1 MKNYIQ
7 GSLLFLTICSLGFIS
22 LPFIEQVEKE
32 EEQYEEEEGRF
43 SKKDRMDLAWE
54 QELEMT
60 KDPKLGYAPRERLLQ
75 AFDFKQKLLMGTLGK
90 AAIAGVSWVERGP
103 KNCGGRTR
111 SILIDLNDP
120 TRKTV
125 WSGSVSGGLWKTTD
139 ITLASPNWVNQND
152 FFDNM
157 AITGIAQA
165 PSNTQVM
172 YFCTGEGNGNIDAV
186 RGLGVWKSINGGA
199 TWSQLSSTNNS
210 NFYYCQK
217 VFPIGNGD
225 TVLVAAQTG
234 LYQSVNGGTS
244 FTRVLGNGVSSAL
257 GNEAEDIERAANGT
271 LYASMSGSGANTGT
285 IHKSFNNGTTWRIAS
300 TINGGINKRE
310 IELALSNNDTN
321 TIWGLVET
329 GSTIRAIIKSTNA
342 GTSFDTV
349 AAYPND
355 ADPGISDRDFSRT
368 QAWYDLSIAVDPN
381 NSNVCFVG
389 GIDLFKTSN
398 GGTSW
403 QQISHW
409 YGGFGFQE
417 VHADQHFAI
426 FEPGSSSVI
435 YFGNDGG
442 IYRSTNATASIPT
455 ITSKEINY
463 NTTQFYAADIHP
475 TSGSNHF
482 LAGAQDNGSHRFS
495 VAGINSTT
503 EVTGG
508 DGAFCHIDQNQP
520 TFQFTS
526 YVYNNYYRST
536 NSGSSFSSSGLSF
549 GDFGRFINPSDY
561 DDTLNI
567 MYAAHNSGTFF
578 RWSNPQTGNTN
589 TTVTVTAFNG
599 SQVSAVKA
607 SPNILGRVYFG
618 TGGGRLVRVDNAHT
632 ASGTAAG
639 THINVSV
646 VGMPS
651 SYLSSIEVEDGNDD
665 HIIIT
670 YSNYGVASIW
680 ETRNGGINW
689 SNVEGNLPDM
699 PIRWALMNPRRP
711 HQVLLATELGVW
723 STDSLKGAATDWQP
737 SNSGLSNTRVDM
749 LKLRKSDFMV
759 IAATHGRGVFSS
771 NVFTSS
777 NPSFNVSFTADKTVT
792 YPNTAIQFTSTSI
805 GATSYLW
812 NFGDGTTSTLA
823 NPSKTYTT
831 SGYYPVT
838 LTINGGANTL
848 TLNNYI
854 KVLPFKGVPYTAS
867 SGGSFDVN
875 VTDFAALNVNG
886 TPFELGSSTISGKS
900 GTFSGSN
907 AWVTSLSS
915 NYVDFSEAYVFSP
928 NFNCTAPGNYTI
940 TFYSKYKVEN
950 TWDGF
955 RIEYSLNNG
964 STWQPLGTSTATN
977 WYNYA
982 NPNAD
987 RPFPQNQAFFSSNAV
1002 MSSFVQ
1008 STFTTNVF
1016 AGQSSVCFRFAFKS
1030 DNTQTDAGI
1039 AIDNFELLGPPNN
1052 ALPVTLGMLKAMRV
1066 DAKQA
1071 KINWTTLQEKN
1082 NKGFE
1087 IYRKLPLDN
1096 TFTLI
1101 GYISGKGNTN
1111 VSSFYT
1117 FNDAEAGETE
1127 IVYALKQIDF
1137 DGKATWSNQ
1146 VIVPPHARKNN
1157 EDKLITL
1164 IPIGNKI
1171 FNIHL
1176 VEGELSSAWI
1186 YNANGQVV
1194 QQLLTGPNQLHAD
1207 LSHLPNGVYYLQA
1220 TLNGKQQIIKVP
1232 VF

>member
-1 MKNYIQ
+1 MKHYIQ
-7 GSLLFLTICSLGFIS
+7 SSLLFMAICAIGFFAIS
-22 LPFIEQVEKE
+22 YIGSSEQL
-32 EEQYEEEEGRF
+32 EEQHEEEEGKF
-43 SKKDRMDLAWE
+43 SKRDRIDLAWK

-60 KDPKLGYAPRERLLQ
+60 LDPELGYVPRERLLK
-75 AFDFKQKLLMGTLGK
+75 AFEYKQQLLSRTLGK
-90 AAIAGVSWVERGP
+90 AAITGVNWVERGP

-120 TRKTV
+120 SRKTV
-125 WSGSVSGGLWKTTD
+125 WAGSVSGGLWKTTD
-139 ITLASPNWVNQND
+139 ITLANPNWTNQND

-165 PSNTQVM
+165 TGNTQVM

-186 RGLGVWKSINGGA
+186 RGLGVWKSINGGS
-199 TWSQLSSTNNS
+199 TWTQLSSTNNS

-244 FTRVLGNGVSSAL
+244 FTKVLGTSISGAL
-257 GNEAEDIERAANGT
+257 GNEAEDIEQAANGT
-271 LYASMSGSGANTGT
+271 LYASMSGSAATSGT
-285 IHKSFNNGTTWRIAS
+285 IHKSFNNGTTWTTAR

-321 TIWGLVET
+321 TIWGLVEAN
-329 GSTIRAIIKSTNA
+329 STIRAIIRSTNA
-342 GTSFDTV
+342 GLSFDTV

-389 GIDLFKTSN
+389 GIDLFKTTN
-398 GGTSW
+398 GGASW
-403 QQISHW
+403 QQVSHW

-417 VHADQHFAI
+417 VHADQHTAI
-426 FEPGSSSVI
+426 FEPGNSSVM

-455 ITSKEINY
+455 ITPKEVNY

-495 VAGINSTT
+495 AAGINSTT

-536 NSGSSFSSSGLSF
+536 NTGSSFSSTGLSF

-567 MYAAHNSGTFF
+567 MYAAHNGGTFF
-578 RWSNPQTGNTN
+578 KWSNPQSGTTN
-589 TTVTVTAFNG
+589 STVTVTAFNS
-599 SQVSAVKA
+599 SQVSAVKT
-607 SPNILGRVYFG
+607 SPNIVGRVYFG

-632 ASGTAAG
+632 ASGTVAG
-639 THINVSV
+639 THINTGVA
-646 VGMPS
+646 GMPT
-651 SYLSSIEVEDGNDD
+651 SYLSNIEIEDGNDD
-665 HIIIT
+665 HIVIT
-670 YSNYGVASIW
+670 YSNFGVASIW

-711 HQVLLATELGVW
+711 HQILLATELGVW
-723 STDSLKGAATDWQP
+723 STDSLNGAATNWQP

-777 NPSFNVSFTADKTVT
+777 NPSFNVGFTANKTVT
-792 YPNTAIQFTSTSI
+792 YPNAAIQFTSTSV

-823 NPSKTYTT
+823 NPSKTYSTN
-831 SGYYPVT
+831 GYYTVT

-848 TLNNYI
+848 TINNYI
-854 KVLPFKGVPYTAS
+854 KILPYRGVPYTAS
-867 SGGSFDVN
+867 NGGNFDVN
-875 VTDFAALNVNG
+875 VQDFAALNVGG
-886 TPFELGSSTISGKS
+886 TPFELGASAISGKS

-907 AWVTSLSS
+907 AWVTSISS
-915 NYVDFSEAYVFSP
+915 NYVDFSEAYLLSP

-955 RIEYSLNNG
+955 RIEYSTNNG
-964 STWQPLGTSTATN
+964 NSWLPLGTTTATN

-1002 MSSFVQ
+1002 MASFVQ
-1008 STFTTNVF
+1008 SSFTTNAF

-1030 DNTQTDAGI
+1030 DNTQVDAGI
-1039 AIDNFELLGPPNN
+1039 AIDNFELLGPPNG
-1052 ALPVTLGMLKAMRV
+1052 ALPVTMGLFKASRL

-1071 KINWTTLQEKN
+1071 KVIWSTIQEKN

-1087 IYRKLPLDN
+1087 VYRKLPQDN
-1096 TFTLI
+1096 TFAVI
-1101 GYISGKGNTN
+1101 GFVQGKGNSSIN
-1111 VSSFYT
+1111 VDYEFI
-1117 FNDAEAGETE
+1117 DAEAGETE
-1127 IVYALKQIDF
+1127 AIYQLKQIDF
-1137 DGKATWSNQ
+1137 DGKTSWSNQ
-1146 VIVPPHARKNN
+1146 VFIPPYINKA
-1157 EDKLITL
+1157 DGQKLVI
-1164 IPIGNKI
+1164 IAPSGNKI
-1171 FNIHL
+1171 FNL
-1176 VEGELSSAWI
+1176 TTTDGVLSGAWI
-1186 YNANGQVV
+1186 YDSRGRLIQKLPLESSQQQV
-1194 QQLLTGPNQLHAD
+1194 D
-1207 LSHLPNGVYYLQA
+1207 LNHLPDGIYFLHVTQA
-1220 TLNGKQQIIKVP
+1220 GKQQVVKVP